1 MNGVPVAFQLT
12 SRAFKEGEM
21 IPSHYTAD
29 GDDVTPPLA
38 WSNAPAETKTFAL
51 LCLDP
56 DAPSGSF
63 CHWVIYNIPFSVTNF
78 PEAFPSL
85 NSLPNGTK
93 QGINDFG
100 GIGYRGPAPP
110 SGVHRYYFKLYA
122 LTSVLDLEA
131 GATKDR
137 LEKLM
142 QRRIVAEAQLM
153 GKYGRA

>member
-1 MNGVPVAFQLT
+1 MPFQLT
-12 SRAFKEGEM
+12 SRVFQEGQM
-21 IPSHYTAD
+21 IPAHYTAD

-38 WSNAPAETKTFAL
+38 WSNAPAETKSFAL

-56 DAPSGSF
+56 DAASGVF
-63 CHWVIYNIPFSVTNF
+63 CHWVIYNIPSNVNNF

-93 QGINDFG
+93 QGVNDFG

-110 SGVHRYYFKLYA
+110 SGIHFYQFKIFA
-122 LTSVLDLEA
+122 LMSVLDLEA
-131 GATKDR
+131 GASKDR

-153 GKYGRA
+153 GKYGRPS

>member
-1 MNGVPVAFQLT
+1 
-12 SRAFKEGEM
+12 M
-21 IPSHYTAD
+21 IPAHYTAD

-51 LCLDP
+51 VCLDP
-56 DAPSGSF
+56 DAPSGPF
-63 CHWVIYNIPFSVTNF
+63 CHWVIYNIPSNVTNF

-93 QGINDFG
+93 QGVNDFG
-100 GIGYRGPAPP
+100 GIGYRGPDPP
-110 SGVHRYYFKLYA
+110 SGIHHYYFKLYA

-131 GATKDR
+131 GATRDR

-153 GKYGRA
+153 GKYGRS

>member
-1 MNGVPVAFQLT
+1 MALQLT
-12 SRAFKEGEM
+12 SRAFKEGEL

-38 WSNAPAETKTFAL
+38 WTNVPAETKSFAL
-51 LCLDP
+51 ICQDP
-56 DAPSGSF
+56 DAASGSF
-63 CHWVIYNIPFSVTNF
+63 CHWVIYNIPSNVTNF

-93 QGINDFG
+93 QGANDFG
-100 GIGYRGPAPP
+100 GIGYRGPDPP
-110 SGVHRYYFKLYA
+110 SGIHRYIFKLYA

-137 LEKLM
+137 LEKMM
-142 QRRIVAEAQLM
+142 QRRMVAEAQLT
-153 GKYGRA
+153 GKYGRV